1 MDLIISVGSRNK
13 HHWKITY
20 SQFHAHGGTAETNV
34 CWPCMF
40 KRSSGGVS
48 TRRGAEIL
56 KAALQSPPPFPPIPA
71 YLDGGLEYLGYSPA
85 QWIQRHLA
93 KSSQNFALLGPA
105 SPSSYIMSSQG
116 LSALPGSAAGPC
128 DDEPLALPRPPFQWS
143 TMPAGIYDVHIPG
156 GKGRIFHLSMQNK

>member
-56 KAALQSPPPFPPIPA
+56 KAALQSPPPFSPNSCLPWWWFGISWILTGPVDSEASCKILSEFCPA
-71 YLDGGLEYLGYSPA
+71 WSRIAIFLYHVITRPVGSSRFCCRALWWRATSPA
-85 QWIQRHLA
+85 
-93 KSSQNFALLGPA
+93 PA
-105 SPSSYIMSSQG
+105 SFPMEHYACWDIWCAYSRRQREDIS
-116 LSALPGSAAGPC
+116 
-128 DDEPLALPRPPFQWS
+128 F
-143 TMPAGIYDVHIPG
+143 IYA
-156 GKGRIFHLSMQNK
+156 K